1 MYAIPNPTV
10 PEEISVNQLEINIRL
25 KQSEIKILQNELET
39 LYQMIKQLENQK
51 LEAKKRLDDM
61 SNQVGLFVID
71 LTYL

>member
-51 LEAKKRLDDM
+51 LEDKKRLDDM